1 MRLRELEIRNAL
13 MQARATI
20 EGMPLMAA
28 EIFGVPSL

>member
-20 EGMPLMAA
+20 
-28 EIFGVPSL
+28 GVGRAPRGRR